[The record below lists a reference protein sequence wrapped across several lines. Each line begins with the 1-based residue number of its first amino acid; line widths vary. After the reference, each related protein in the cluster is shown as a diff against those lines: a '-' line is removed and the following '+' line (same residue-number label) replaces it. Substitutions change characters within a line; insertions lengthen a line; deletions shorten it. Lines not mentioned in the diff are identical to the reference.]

1 MVRMPDSAGAAL
13 DLIKAVPAVRSIVVF
28 GSRAVGDEEE
38 RSDIDLAI
46 SAPDLDR
53 AAVAVLRDA
62 VASSRTLFRISLTR
76 IEDMP
81 ASLRQRVL
89 AQGRTIFERP

>member
-1 MVRMPDSAGAAL
+1 MVHLPASASAAL
-13 DLIKAVPAVRSIVVF
+13 DLIKAVPAVRRIVLF

-46 SAPDLDR
+46 SAPGLD
-53 AAVAVLRDA
+53 APDVARLRDA
-62 VASSRTLFRISLTR
+62 VSTTRTLYRISVTR

-81 ASLRQRVL
+81 VSLRSRVL
-89 AQGRTIFERP
+89 AQGRTVYERP

>member
-1 MVRMPDSAGAAL
+1 MVRIPDSADAAL
-13 DLIKAVPAVRSIVVF
+13 DLIKAVPAVHRIVVF
-28 GSRAVGDEEE
+28 GSRAVGDEDE

-53 AAVAVLRDA
+53 LGVARLRDA
-62 VASSRTLFRISLTR
+62 VATTRTLFKISVTR

-81 ASLRQRVL
+81 PSLRSRVL
-89 AQGRTIFERP
+89 AQGRAIYERP

>member
-1 MVRMPDSAGAAL
+1 MVRLPDSAGDAL
-13 DLIKAVPAVRSIVVF
+13 DLIKAVPAVRRIVLF

-46 SAPDLDR
+46 SAPGLD
-53 AAVAVLRDA
+53 ASGVARLRDA
-62 VASSRTLFRISLTR
+62 VSTTRTLFKISVTR

-81 ASLRQRVL
+81 TPLRSRVL
-89 AQGRTIFERP
+89 AQGRTLYERP

>member
-1 MVRMPDSAGAAL
+1 MVGMPDSAGAAL

>member
-1 MVRMPDSAGAAL
+1 MVRLPHSAGAAL
-13 DLIKAVPAVRSIVVF
+13 ALLEAAPAVRRIILF

-46 SAPDLDR
+46 SAPDLD
-53 AAVAVLRDA
+53 ATGVARLRDA
-62 VASSRTLFRISLTR
+62 VSTTRTLYKISVTR

-81 ASLRQRVL
+81 ASLKSRVL
-89 AQGRTIFERP
+89 KQGKTIYERA

>member
-1 MVRMPDSAGAAL
+1 MVPLPDSAGAAL
-13 DLIKAVPAVRSIVVF
+13 DLLKAAPAVRSIVVF
-28 GSRAVGDEEE
+28 GSRALGDEEE

-53 AAVAVLRDA
+53 AAVAILRDA
-62 VASSRTLFRISLTR
+62 VASTRTLFKISVTR
-76 IEDMP
+76 LEDMP

-89 AQGRTIFERP
+89 AQGRTIFECP

>member
-1 MVRMPDSAGAAL
+1 MVRIPESAGAAL
-13 DLIKAVPAVRSIVVF
+13 DLIKAEPGVHRIVLF
-28 GSRAVGDEEE
+28 GSRAVGDEEK

-46 SAPDLDR
+46 SAPGL
-53 AAVAVLRDA
+53 APSAIATLRDA
-62 VASSRTLFRISLTR
+62 VSTTRTLYKISVTR

-81 ASLRQRVL
+81 ASLQSRVL